1 MLTALV
7 AVIANLEG
15 LMMAISANSTES
27 ARVCPAS
34 PQDETPQSALSLLV
48 ERARR
53 GDENAWRSLVRDHT
67 ALLWWIA
74 RAHRLSDADA
84 ADAVQ
89 VTWLRCVQHLGRIK
103 APHMLP
109 AWLTTTC
116 QRECLRVIR
125 GRGKDVPTDV
135 SDPAGPFTHM
145 PDLSTDA
152 DPAQPV
158 LAGERAKILEEA
170 IGRLPERH
178 QQVLRQL
185 MLSGHGT
192 GQGDNAGYAEAAA
205 VLGMPH
211 GSLGPTR
218 QRALRR
224 LRRDERVAQLY
235 WP

>member
-1 MLTALV
+1 
-7 AVIANLEG
+7 
-15 LMMAISANSTES
+15 MAISANSTDS
-27 ARVCPAS
+27 AWVCPTS
-34 PQDETPQSALSLLV
+34 QQQDETPESALSLLV

-53 GDENAWRSLVRDHT
+53 GDENAWHSLVRDYT
-67 ALLWWIA
+67 AVLWWIA

-89 VTWLRCVQHLGRIK
+89 VTWLRCVQHLGQIK
-103 APHMLP
+103 APHLLP

-116 QRECLRVIR
+116 RQECLRTIR
-125 GRGKDVPTDV
+125 GRGRDIPTDV
-135 SDPAGPFTHM
+135 SDPASPFAHM
-145 PDLSTDA
+145 PDLSTEA

-158 LAGERAKILEEA
+158 LARERAKILEEA
-170 IGRLPERH
+170 IARLPERH

-185 MLSGHGT
+185 MLSGH
-192 GQGDNAGYAEAAA
+192 GDNAGYAEAAA

-224 LRRDERVAQLY
+224 LRRDERVAHLY
-235 WP
+235 RP